1 MQLADKLNRSASL
14 DGYVE
19 LVSSLGRD
27 PYRYLKKVGL
37 SARLLDNPETLIPS
51 RTVRELLEI
60 TAQDTGVEDFALQL
74 AARRA
79 SSNLGPISLVLNA
92 EPTPRIALDTLC
104 RYLRLLSATLVTQ
117 VEDVGSTVVIR
128 EQLLPIPGLGT
139 RQAIEL
145 AVAVMFRIL
154 RELIGPHWRPQQVC
168 FTHRPPG
175 NLLPFRQF
183 FGRLPAYNQSFNGLV
198 CASSDLHMQRVTD
211 NPSASRFARDFLDS
225 ALQRN
230 GEGVRTSCRKMIM
243 ALLPGGRCTAEQL
256 ASLLNINRRTLHR
269 HLRVEGLT
277 FSLLLDQV
285 RLELA
290 SKHLKES
297 DLPVG
302 EIAALLGFS
311 SNSSFS
317 HWFRATVGCSVSE
330 WRRKALLVSN

>member
-37 SARLLDNPETLIPS
+37 SVRLLDNPETLIPS
-51 RTVRELLEI
+51 RTVRALLEL
-60 TAQDTGVEDFALQL
+60 TAQDLGMEDLALQL

-79 SSNLGPISLVLNA
+79 SSNIGPISLVLRA

-104 RYLRLLSATLVTQ
+104 RYLRLLSATLVTEI
-117 VEDVGSTVVIR
+117 EDAGSTVVIR

-145 AVAVMFRIL
+145 AIAVMFRIL

-168 FTHRPPG
+168 FTHRPPV
-175 NLLPFRQF
+175 NLAPFRQF
-183 FGRLPAYNQSFNGLV
+183 FGLSPLYNQAFNGLV
-198 CASSDLHMQRVTD
+198 CASADLHRKRTTD
-211 NPSASRFARDFLDS
+211 NPSESRFVRDFLDS

-230 GEGVRTSCRKMIM
+230 GEGVRASCRKMIL
-243 ALLPGGRCTAEQL
+243 ALLPGGRCTAQQL
-256 ASLLNINRRTLHR
+256 ADLLHIDRRTLHR
-269 HLRVEGLT
+269 HLSVEGLT
-277 FSLLLDQV
+277 FSELLDQV

-290 SKHLKES
+290 RKHLKES
-297 DLPVG
+297 DLPIG

-311 SNSSFS
+311 ANSSFS
-317 HWFRATVGCSVSE
+317 HWFRATVGCSVSQ
-330 WRRKALLVSN
+330 WRRQALTLSD